1 MEEEVGIFDPEG
13 LLAYAA
19 YFRDALVGGG
29 RIESRNAGS
38 STIDDYGA
46 VDFVLQYKIGTHIL
60 EGRLQV
66 HGDGIGAPSRT
77 LNSLTFHGDVQLMLV
92 QPKVDVSMLSMMR
105 GLYQFDASRKVSRW
119 ACSSALSSS
128 YDALS

>member
-1 MEEEVGIFDPEG
+1 VGIFDPEG

-66 HGDGIGAPSRT
+66 HGAESVHLHGPLI
-77 LNSLTFHGDVQLMLV
+77 SL
-92 QPKVDVSMLSMMR
+92 LSTVM
-105 GLYQFDASRKVSRW
+105 
-119 ACSSALSSS
+119 CS
-128 YDALS
+128 